1 MDYVIES
8 IRAIRNLR
16 SQMNIP
22 PSKKAKLYIVPK
34 GNFRDIYVESLIYIE
49 KLGLSK
55 DIEIVSKIDEELVN
69 SNKVVTVVSSS
80 SNMYVPLLDLV
91 DINKELDRL
100 SKEKDKL
107 DKEIERLNNKLSNQ
121 GFVSKAPEKVIKEE
135 KDKLRK
141 YESMVEEV
149 DKSIANF
156 KSKF

>member
-1 MDYVIES
+1 M
-8 IRAIRNLR
+8 
-16 SQMNIP
+16 
-22 PSKKAKLYIVPK
+22 
-34 GNFRDIYVESLIYIE
+34 IYIE

-107 DKEIERLNNKLSNQ
+107 DKEIERLNKKLSNQ